1 MAVNL
6 ATKYSDKIATIFTKE
21 SFLKGKTNESYD
33 FTGAKTLKIY
43 TPQTVPENDY
53 VRSGMNRYGEPTEMQ
68 DTVQE
73 MVMSQDKGFALT
85 IDKGNNLDQMNTKG
99 AGKMLQL
106 QLKERSIPTADKYAL
121 SQWVKFAGKVAGVSD
136 KLTKSTVTEA
146 VADAVQYFDDHL
158 VPEDGRYL
166 GVSGE
171 VFKFLKLAPEW
182 IGVDKLGEKSL
193 GKGVIGEVQ
202 GMKVVKIPTSYLQ
215 TDCYFVAWYKGS
227 VMFPYKISDAKYH
240 TDPPGLSGDLLEGR
254 HYYDAFVLGAKA
266 DGVYAA
272 VLGTKK
278 QATPSIEYSDP
289 NITITSSGAE
299 KIVYTIDGSDP
310 RYSDSAETYSAAV
323 DTTSWTAGDYTI
335 KAYATKNGNFTSDVF
350 EKVITVS

>member
-1 MAVNL
+1 MAINL
-6 ATKYSDKIATIFTKE
+6 ATKNSDRIASYFTKS
-21 SFLKGKTNESYD
+21 SFVKGKTSEEYD
-33 FTGAKTLKIY
+33 FTGSKTLKIY
-43 TPQTVPENDY
+43 TPVTVPENDY

-73 MVMSQDKGFALT
+73 LIMSQDKGFALT

-106 QLKERSIPTADKYAL
+106 QLKERSIPAADKYAL
-121 SQWVKFAGKVAGVSD
+121 SQWVKFAGKVAGLSA
-136 KLTKSTVTEA
+136 KPTKTTATEA
-146 VADAVQYFDDHL
+146 VADAVQYFDDNL
-158 VPEDGRYL
+158 VPEEGRYL

-171 VFKFLKLAPEW
+171 MFKFLKLAPEW

-193 GKGVIGEVQ
+193 GKGVIGEIQ
-202 GMKVVKIPTSYLQ
+202 GMKVVKIPTSYLPA
-215 TDCYFVAWYKGS
+215 DCYFVAWYKGS

-278 QATPSIEYSDP
+278 QAAP
-289 NITITSSGAE
+289 TISHETSKLTLTSAGAE
-299 KIVYTIDGSDP
+299 KIVYTTDGSDP
-310 RYSDSAETYSAAV
+310 RYSDSAEVYSAEV
-323 DTTSWTAGDYTI
+323 STTGWAAGSYTVR
-335 KAYATKNGNFTSDVF
+335 AYATKSDNFTSDVA
-350 EKVITVS
+350 ENTITIS

>member
-73 MVMSQDKGFALT
+73 LIMSQDKGFALT

-106 QLKERSIPTADKYAL
+106 QLKERSIPAADRYAL
-121 SQWVKFAGKVAGVSD
+121 SQWVKFAGKVAGLSA
-136 KLTKSTVTEA
+136 KPTKSTVTEA
-146 VADAVQYFDDHL
+146 VADAAQYFDDHL
-158 VPEDGRYL
+158 VPAEGRYL

-171 VFKFLKLAPEW
+171 MFKFLKLAPEW

-193 GKGVIGEVQ
+193 EKGVVGEVQ
-202 GMKVVKIPTSYLQ
+202 GMKVVKIPTSYLPA
-215 TDCYFVAWYKGS
+215 DCYFVAWYKGS

-278 QATPSIEYSDP
+278 QAAPTIEYSKP
-289 NITITSSGAE
+289 NLTLTSAGAE

-310 RYSDSAETYSAAV
+310 RYSDSAEVYSAPV
-323 DTTSWTAGDYTI
+323 VTTGWTAGNYTV
-335 KAYATKNGNFTSDVF
+335 KVYATKSGNFTSDVA
-350 EKVITVS
+350 EKVIAVS